1 MKKQTLQLNL
11 QTFSLIIGFMV
22 WVLLS
27 SLMPS
32 IRSDINLTASQV
44 SLITA
49 LPVILG
55 SILRIPIGFYTN
67 RYGSR
72 LLFIISFVVLLFP
85 VYFISIANSFFDL
98 VIGGLLLG
106 IGGAV
111 FSVGVTSLPKYYPK
125 EKHGFV
131 NGIYGV
137 GNIGTAITSFGAP
150 VIAAMIGWTST
161 IQLYLVLLLFFIG
174 LNVFFGDKA
183 EKIVHVSLS
192 EQIKSV
198 YKNGTLWCLSL
209 FYFITFGSFVA
220 FTVYLPNFL
229 SVHFEL
235 SAVDAGMRTAGFI
248 AIATFLRPLGG
259 WLADKFNPYIILM
272 FTFIGITVSGIILSF
287 SPTLLLYTIG
297 TLSVA
302 VTAGIGNGTVF
313 KLVPLHFSKQAGIVN
328 GIVSAIG
335 GLGGFFPPLILTT
348 VEQITGH
355 YAIGFMALSQF
366 ALVSFVIVIWMYYQD
381 EKNVEN
387 QIIENTAEAIMLTDK
402 KRTIKRV
409 NPAFSR
415 ITGFQPEE
423 AIGKTPRILQ
433 SGRHDQIFYKEM
445 WESIQQ
451 HDFWEGQIWN
461 KRKNGETYLQW
472 LTISAIK
479 NNVGEIKYYVG
490 IFNDLTIAKE
500 HTDFKMYHE
509 K

>member
-1 MKKQTLQLNL
+1 MQKQTIQLNL

-32 IRSDINLTASQV
+32 IRDSIQLTAAQV

-55 SILRIPIGFYTN
+55 SILRVPIGFYTN

-72 LLFIISFVVLLFP
+72 ILFIISFFILLFP
-85 VYFISIANSFFDL
+85 VYFISVANSFLDL
-98 VIGGLLLG
+98 VIGGLFLG
-106 IGGAV
+106 VGGAV

-150 VIAAMIGWTST
+150 VIAAMIGWSST
-161 IQLYLVLLLFFIG
+161 VQAYLLLLLLFIG
-174 LNVFFGDKA
+174 LNIAFGDKT
-183 EKIVHVSLS
+183 EKRVHVSLS
-192 EQIKSV
+192 DQIKSV
-198 YKNGTLWCLSL
+198 YKNATLWCLSL

-235 SAVDAGMRTAGFI
+235 SAVDAGIRTAGFI

-272 FTFIGITVSGIILSF
+272 FTFIGITISGVILSF
-287 SPTLLLYTIG
+287 SPTLTLYTIG

-335 GLGGFFPPLILTT
+335 GLGGFFPPLLLTA

-355 YAIGFMALSQF
+355 YSIGFMALSQF
-366 ALVSFVIVIWMYYQD
+366 ALVSFVIVVWMYYQD
-381 EKNVEN
+381 EKNIEK

-402 KRTIKRV
+402 KRVIQRV

-415 ITGFQPEE
+415 ITGFEPDE
-423 AIGKTPRILQ
+423 AIGSTPVILQ
-433 SGRHDQIFYKEM
+433 SGKHDNTFYHAM
-445 WESIQQ
+445 WESIDKY
-451 HDFWEGQIWN
+451 DFWEGEIWN
-461 KRKNGETYLQW
+461 KRKDGNVYLQW

-479 NNVGEIKYYVG
+479 NNVGEVKYYVG
-490 IFNDLTIAKE
+490 IFNDLSVAKE
-500 HTDFKMYHE
+500 HAKI
-509 K
+509 